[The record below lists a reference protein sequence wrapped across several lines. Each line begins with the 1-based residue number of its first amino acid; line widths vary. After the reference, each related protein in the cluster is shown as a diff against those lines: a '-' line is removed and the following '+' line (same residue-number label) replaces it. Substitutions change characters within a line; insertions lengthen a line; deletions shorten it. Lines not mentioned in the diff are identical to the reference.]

1 MSLDLKII
9 ERSTYSI
16 LEWLG
21 DVGGLFDM
29 LNLIG
34 GVLIG
39 PLAAFSL
46 KMELLTQV
54 FRFLPSLKFAEKN

>member
-29 LNLIG
+29 LCLIG
-34 GVLIG
+34 GFLIG
-39 PLAAFSL
+39 PLATYSL
-46 KMELLTQV
+46 
-54 FRFLPSLKFAEKN
+54 